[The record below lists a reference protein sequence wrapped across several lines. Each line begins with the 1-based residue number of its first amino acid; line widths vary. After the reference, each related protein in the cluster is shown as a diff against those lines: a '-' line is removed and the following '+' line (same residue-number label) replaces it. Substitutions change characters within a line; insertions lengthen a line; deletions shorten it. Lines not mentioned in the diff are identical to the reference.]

1 MPGVPGR
8 LRLAPGQTR
17 KEKRVYR
24 KILVGFENTEQG
36 RDALELGRVLA
47 RASGAT
53 MLVASISAPDGNGH
67 VELEPGAERLAA
79 YVSAHLNEL
88 DIAIE
93 GRCVKASS
101 PASGLAQLAQTEDA
115 DLIVL
120 GSTHRSGLGR
130 VVPGSTAERLLARS
144 PCGVAVAPH
153 GFDGAQRGEPGWRP
167 LSEATKGSEVR
178 VIGVGYDGSPEADD
192 ALKAATELALR
203 NQAALRV
210 LAVVAPHST
219 SAEAEI
225 QAAAAFG
232 GLELREM
239 LDRAVSDLPPEVR
252 AEASFLRG
260 SPATELI
267 GAAEKGVD
275 LLMLG
280 SRAGGPLRRA
290 LLGSVSSG
298 VVRGAGCPVLISPRG
313 ANSRHAV
320 AA

>member
-1 MPGVPGR
+1 M
-8 LRLAPGQTR
+8 
-17 KEKRVYR
+17 YR

-53 MLVASISAPDGNGH
+53 MLVASISAPDGNGR

-101 PASGLAQLAQTEDA
+101 PASGLAQLAQAEDA

-130 VVPGSTAERLLARS
+130 VVPGSTAERLLAHS

-153 GFDGAQRGEPGWRP
+153 GFGGAQRGEPGWRP
-167 LSEATKGSEVR
+167 LSEATKDSGVR

-192 ALKAATELALR
+192 ALQAATELALR
-203 NQAALRV
+203 NRAALRV
-210 LAVVAPHST
+210 LAVMPPRST
-219 SAEAEI
+219 SGEAEI

-232 GLELREM
+232 GIELREM

-252 AEASFLRG
+252 AEASFLHG
-260 SPATELI
+260 SPTTELI
-267 GAAEKGVD
+267 DAAGKGID

-280 SRAGGPLRRA
+280 SRAGGPWRRT
-290 LLGSVSSG
+290 LLGSVSSR
-298 VVRGAGCPVLISPRG
+298 VVRGVGCPVLISPRG
-313 ANSRHAV
+313 AGSRHAV
-320 AA
+320 PA